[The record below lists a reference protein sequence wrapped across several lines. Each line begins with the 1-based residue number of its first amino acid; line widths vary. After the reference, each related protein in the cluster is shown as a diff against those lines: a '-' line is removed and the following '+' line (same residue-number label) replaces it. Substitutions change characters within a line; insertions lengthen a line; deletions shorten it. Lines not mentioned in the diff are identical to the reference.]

1 MATTLNFRTSMRGFN
16 REDVIQ
22 YIEYANAK
30 HATQLSQLMNENEEL
45 RQKLAEANANAELAQ
60 TVDALNGKLAQLEAE
75 KQALQAEIEE
85 LKVANEN
92 AAANSADAMELETY
106 RRAEQFERNAKARAE
121 QIYHQAAGTI
131 AQATTQV
138 DGAATIFRDIAEQV
152 SQQMA
157 QLQQAVDESKNALMD
172 AAATMYAIRPDAE

>member
-1 MATTLNFRTSMRGFN
+1 MATTLNFRTSLRGFN

-30 HATQLSQLMNENEEL
+30 HANQLSQLMNENEEL
-45 RQKLAEANANAELAQ
+45 RQKLAQVSAVPDLSE
-60 TVDALNGKLAQLEAE
+60 TVEQLEAE
-75 KQALQAEIEE
+75 KLALQAQIEE
-85 LKVANEN
+85 LKAANDN

-106 RRAEQFERNAKARAE
+106 RRAEQVERNAKIRAD
-121 QIYHQAAGTI
+121 QIYRQAAGTI

-138 DGAATIFRDIAEQV
+138 DGAATMFRQIAEQV
-152 SQQMA
+152 SEQMA
-157 QLQQAVDESKNALMD
+157 QLQSAVDDSKNALMD